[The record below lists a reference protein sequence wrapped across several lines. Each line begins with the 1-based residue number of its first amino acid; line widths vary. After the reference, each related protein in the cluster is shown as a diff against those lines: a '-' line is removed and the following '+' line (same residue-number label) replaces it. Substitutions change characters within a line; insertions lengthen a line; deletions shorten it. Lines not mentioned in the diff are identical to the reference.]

1 MRSYVPKAR
10 KAKRELRIRTREKE
24 KGVKRPQDSQKLFMF
39 PFLQTLEQK
48 STCNV
53 IKLKKLRKKNIRF
66 CLQPP
71 VLESFLLWKIKQNK
85 FQYQKKKNVELSIQ
99 ALYFLTITNN

>member
-24 KGVKRPQDSQKLFMF
+24 KEVKRPQDSQKLFMF
-39 PFLQTLEQK
+39 PFLQTLEQNQHAMQSNSK
-48 STCNV
+48 SWE
-53 IKLKKLRKKNIRF
+53 KKYIRF

-71 VLESFLLWKIKQNK
+71 VLESFLLWKIKQDK
-85 FQYQKKKNVELSIQ
+85 LQYKKKKM
-99 ALYFLTITNN
+99 

>member
-39 PFLQTLEQK
+39 PFLQTLEQNQHAMQSNSK
-48 STCNV
+48 SWEKKYTILLTTTCSR
-53 IKLKKLRKKNIRF
+53 IF
-66 CLQPP
+66 PP
-71 VLESFLLWKIKQNK
+71 MENK
-85 FQYQKKKNVELSIQ
+85 
-99 ALYFLTITNN
+99 AR